1 MPTIPDCTML
11 QPGDADY
18 ATHVRVYNERAQIAP
33 ALFAICATPSAVS
46 SVFAWVKA
54 NNLPFV
60 VRCGGHSY
68 EGFSCSSGIVI
79 DTRNLRRVTF
89 HRSSMTV
96 TVGAG
101 ASMDDIQTAL
111 KGNGVA
117 FVSGT
122 CPTVGISGHVMG
134 GGYGL
139 LARTYG
145 PACDN
150 LKAINLVTAAGT
162 VVSASQNANLE
173 LFWACRGGGGGSLS
187 IASVR

>member
-1 MPTIPDCTML
+1 M
-11 QPGDADY
+11 
-18 ATHVRVYNERAQIAP
+18 
-33 ALFAICATPSAVS
+33 
-46 SVFAWVKA
+46 
-54 NNLPFV
+54 

-79 DTRNLRRVTF
+79 DIRNLRSVTF
-89 HRSSMTV
+89 DRPSMTV

-101 ASMDDIQTAL
+101 ASIDDIQTAL
-111 KGNGVA
+111 KGKGVA

-145 PACDN
+145 LACDN
-150 LKAINLVTAAGT
+150 LKAVTLVIAAGT
-162 VVSASQNANLE
+162 VVSASSKCE
-173 LFWACRGGGGGSLS
+173 P
-187 IASVR
+187 